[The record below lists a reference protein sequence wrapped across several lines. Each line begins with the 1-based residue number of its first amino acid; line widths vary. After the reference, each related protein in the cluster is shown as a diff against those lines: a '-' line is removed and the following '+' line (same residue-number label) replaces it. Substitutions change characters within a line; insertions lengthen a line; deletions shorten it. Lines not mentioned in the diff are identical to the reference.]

1 MLSLNSKTL
10 KKPYGLYRTQ
20 FLTQLFAEAFER
32 KIVNSS
38 NNLSDFATILGSKA
52 IKIFKPEMWEALE
65 ELRLNREAIA
75 MGLLQV
81 PPVIVEPIVANVN
94 LPIAI
99 PTHTDLQL
107 NATANQIAIWK
118 IKAEITSD
126 VILAKAEF
134 KEKIKSMI
142 PEEVYNT
149 LVIKGGTRGWAIID
163 PSDVFELILSD
174 EYSKVSADILKLT
187 VENISIPW
195 NKDLPLKSNLENMAE
210 LNTIIGAAFPHLM
223 KSDQEMF
230 RIAHDIAIL
239 PQYDLATT
247 VDDFMKLDGQEYEL
261 SLFSEFSKYLLT
273 EYMGRRKLPNL
284 NHLAFA
290 DEPRYLPKLPKHY
303 HPLAALAEV
312 TEPQPLAMAATGKTV
327 SDKDWA
333 NFQKFMA
340 AEAAKA
346 AKPPKEGLLCFL
358 HGWNPSHCSSN
369 CKTMAADTKYTT
381 LQKSFDKI
389 PTGHNLVING
399 VKCNVKCSKGVIP
412 AP

>member
-32 KIVNSS
+32 KIINSS
-38 NNLSDFATILGSKA
+38 NNLSDFATILGPKA
-52 IKIFKPEMWEALE
+52 IKIFKPEMWDALE

-99 PTHTDLQL
+99 PIHTDLQL

-118 IKAEITSD
+118 IKAEITND

-149 LVIKGGTRGWAIID
+149 LVIKGGTRGWAIIE
-163 PSDVFELILSD
+163 PSDAFELILSE
-174 EYSKVSADILKLT
+174 EYSKVSADILKQT

-223 KSDQEMF
+223 KSNQEMF
-230 RIAHDIAIL
+230 RIAHDIAVL
-239 PQYDLATT
+239 PDYDLATT
-247 VDDFMKLDGQEYEL
+247 VDDFMKIDGQDYEL

-290 DEPRYLPKLPKHY
+290 DEPRYLSKLPKHY

-333 NFQKFMA
+333 NFQRFMA

-346 AKPPKEGLLCFL
+346 AKPPKEGLLCFV

-369 CKTMAADTKYTT
+369 CKTMAANTKYTT

-389 PTGHNLVING
+389 PTGHNLIIDG